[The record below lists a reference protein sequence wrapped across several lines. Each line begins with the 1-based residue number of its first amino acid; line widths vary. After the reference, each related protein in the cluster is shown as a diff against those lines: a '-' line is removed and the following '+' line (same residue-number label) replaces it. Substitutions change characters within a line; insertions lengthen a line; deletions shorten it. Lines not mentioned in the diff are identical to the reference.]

1 MYCNVSMSG
10 EDYGN
15 YPLIFSSYVFLTN
28 MVVCW
33 YYGYNTYM
41 TAFLFLFITSI
52 IFHSYNIL
60 ATNII
65 DKFSILFVILY
76 GSHVLF
82 DKLRQPLQFS
92 QVLLTAFIF
101 ATFLATALLYVY
113 GYTCKKYCFDEDSET
128 ANMNHALLHAISSI
142 GYHCIVLL

>member
-1 MYCNVSMSG
+1 
-10 EDYGN
+10 
-15 YPLIFSSYVFLTN
+15 
-28 MVVCW
+28 
-33 YYGYNTYM
+33 M

-52 IFHSYNIL
+52 IVHSYNIL

-128 ANMNHALLHAISSI
+128 ANMNHALLHVISSI
-142 GYHCIVLL
+142 GHHCIVLL